1 MARVVTPDQ
10 AKRLGLAG
18 RASFEIVSGEM
29 GARNASVRLVEIPVA
44 REGEPLRGPHV
55 HHGFEECMYVL
66 SGEGRT
72 LTAAGAHPVRQ
83 GDTILVPSGEPH
95 VTRNTGTVPLV
106 LLCFFPAPDVGKFTE
121 EVSGPLPF
129 PPPQA
134 GQGGG
139 RK

>member
-44 REGEPLRGPHV
+44 RAGEEPRGPHV

-66 SGEGRT
+66 AGEGRT
-72 LTAAGAHPVRQ
+72 MTPNGAHPVRR
-83 GDTILVPSGEPH
+83 GDTILVPADEPH

-106 LLCFFPAPDVGKFTE
+106 LLCFFPTPDVAKSTE
-121 EVSGPLPF
+121 DLPLIW
-129 PPPQA
+129 
-134 GQGGG
+134 
-139 RK
+139 K

>member
-29 GARNASVRLVEIPVA
+29 GARNASVRLVEIPVP

-83 GDTILVPSGEPH
+83 GDTILIPSGEPH

-106 LLCFFPAPDVGKFTE
+106 LLCFFPAPDVAKFTE
-121 EVSGPLPF
+121 DVD
-129 PPPQA
+129 
-134 GQGGG
+134 
-139 RK
+139 

>member
-29 GARNASVRLVEIPVA
+29 GARNASARLVEIPVA

-66 SGEGRT
+66 AGEGRT

-83 GDTILVPSGEPH
+83 GDTILVPADEPH

-106 LLCFFPAPDVGKFTE
+106 LLCFFPTPDVGKFTE
-121 EVSGPLPF
+121 DL
-129 PPPQA
+129 A
-134 GQGGG
+134 LIW
-139 RK
+139 K

>member
-66 SGEGRT
+66 AGEGRT

-83 GDTILVPSGEPH
+83 GDTILIPADEPH

-106 LLCFFPAPDVGKFTE
+106 LLCFFPTPDVGKFTE
-121 EVSGPLPF
+121 DL
-129 PPPQA
+129 A
-134 GQGGG
+134 LIW
-139 RK
+139 K

>member
-29 GARNASVRLVEIPVA
+29 GARNASVRLVEIPVP

-83 GDTILVPSGEPH
+83 GDTILIPSGEPH

-106 LLCFFPAPDVGKFTE
+106 LLCFFPAPDVAKFTE
-121 EVSGPLPF
+121 DV
-129 PPPQA
+129 
-134 GQGGG
+134 
-139 RK
+139 

>member
-44 REGEPLRGPHV
+44 REGEEPRGPHV

-66 SGEGRT
+66 AGEGCT
-72 LTAAGAHPVRQ
+72 LTPNGAHPVRP
-83 GDTILVPSGEPH
+83 GDTILVPADEPH

-106 LLCFFPAPDVGKFTE
+106 LLCFFPTPDVAKFTE
-121 EVSGPLPF
+121 DL
-129 PPPQA
+129 A
-134 GQGGG
+134 LIW
-139 RK
+139 K